1 MYTKPTRAMF
11 CRKMKIVR
19 TQCTTCFWLYN
30 IHCNFLDKRQYMQIT
45 PCVCNYL
52 IAQCRKC
59 VILSRDVIIY
69 GSIFWDV
76 YFYVYIFTYTY
87 YAISIKPAI
96 MTANKIWQHFH
107 SQVNELLSTSFYN
120 QHWKP
125 ERSLV
130 FALKS

>member
-45 PCVCNYL
+45 PCACNYL

-69 GSIFWDV
+69 GSIFWDI
-76 YFYVYIFTYTY
+76 YFYVSICIYILCNFNKTSYHDNIFIVKWMSCSAHPST
-87 YAISIKPAI
+87 IK
-96 MTANKIWQHFH
+96 
-107 SQVNELLSTSFYN
+107 
-120 QHWKP
+120 HWKP
-125 ERSLV
+125 ERYLV